1 MPARTRVASR
11 SASALATSRSLIAS
25 VMAACQL
32 PSAAWHAC
40 ARASEV
46 CAVSSAT
53 VATGQP
59 SAQPLASSSA
69 AASSTQ
75 LATASAGWLSR
86 RALTG
91 RSSY

>member
-1 MPARTRVASR
+1 MPARTRLASR
-11 SASALATSRSLIAS
+11 SASALAIPRALIAS
-25 VMAACQL
+25 VMAARQL
-32 PSAAWHAC
+32 PSAAWHAS
-40 ARASEV
+40 ASTAEV

-75 LATASAGWLSR
+75 LATASAGWLPCRAVR
-86 RALTG
+86 R
-91 RSSY
+91 SCS